1 MKLSPQKVSDKDLL
15 EQMHHELPLF
25 EKRTSDSFQH
35 GKRYVRG
42 LMKRPSTPGLTALRE
57 SAAPTVMIPGVT
69 STGSGLTALRESAA
83 PTVMIPGVTSTGYT
97 QEAAAAAVVTGGC
110 GGGAGSGGGAPGHLE
125 SGGRGGGGRDGAK
138 KTKAPFMHF
147 GAVTVIT
154 MVAMASVLD
163 KKDSEVYQNS
173 ENHDPNQAMELVD
186 DLASLPTR
194 RTNLTEKN
202 LKKTR
207 RSDDSFAFS
216 TIAPPSKTNVKGKK
230 TTPTSDDAS
239 TPPPLPPN
247 HEQRPAETCAG
258 HPAKRRKE
266 EKKVESGM
274 PAGISGRTRANRAI
288 HAEERLNQHISSRR
302 KNVTLPRVYIKESR
316 IKGKDGKSAG
326 KGLFTTKK
334 LEKGTWVTEYGI
346 HTLHCHSHA
355 VVY

>member
-15 EQMHHELPLF
+15 EQMHHEFPLL
-25 EKRTSDSFQH
+25 EKLTSDSFQH

-42 LMKRPSTPGLTALRE
+42 LMQRPSTPGLT
-57 SAAPTVMIPGVT
+57 V
-69 STGSGLTALRESAA
+69 LRESAA

-194 RTNLTEKN
+194 RTNLTEK
-202 LKKTR
+202 KKTR

-258 HPAKRRKE
+258 HPAKRRKQK
-266 EKKVESGM
+266 KKVESGM

-288 HAEERLNQHISSRR
+288 HAEEKQNQHISSRR

>member
-42 LMKRPSTPGLTALRE
+42 LMQRPSTPGLTALRE

-69 STGSGLTALRESAA
+69 STGC
-83 PTVMIPGVTSTGYT
+83 T

-110 GGGAGSGGGAPGHLE
+110 RGGAGGGGGATPGGGGGAPGHLE

-216 TIAPPSKTNVKGKK
+216 TIAPPSKTNVKDKK

-258 HPAKRRKE
+258 HPAKRRKQK
-266 EKKVESGM
+266 KKVESGM

-288 HAEERLNQHISSRR
+288 HAEEKQNQHISSRR

>member
-1 MKLSPQKVSDKDLL
+1 MPRSTSRAWEPEELRWLHMKLSPQKVSDKDLL

-42 LMKRPSTPGLTALRE
+42 LMQRPSTP
-57 SAAPTVMIPGVT
+57 
-69 STGSGLTALRESAA
+69 GLTALRESAA

-194 RTNLTEKN
+194 RTNLTEK
-202 LKKTR
+202 KKTP

-258 HPAKRRKE
+258 HPAKRRKQK
-266 EKKVESGM
+266 KKVESGM

-288 HAEERLNQHISSRR
+288 HAEEKQNQHISSRR

>member
-1 MKLSPQKVSDKDLL
+1 MPRSTSRAWEPEELGWLHMKLSPQKVSDKDLL

-42 LMKRPSTPGLTALRE
+42 LMQRPSTP
-57 SAAPTVMIPGVT
+57 
-69 STGSGLTALRESAA
+69 GLTALRESAA

-194 RTNLTEKN
+194 RTNLTEK
-202 LKKTR
+202 KKTP

-258 HPAKRRKE
+258 HPAKRRKQK
-266 EKKVESGM
+266 KKVESGM

-288 HAEERLNQHISSRR
+288 HAEEKQNQHISSRR

>member
-42 LMKRPSTPGLTALRE
+42 LMQRPSTP
-57 SAAPTVMIPGVT
+57 
-69 STGSGLTALRESAA
+69 GLTALRESAA

-194 RTNLTEKN
+194 RTNLTEK
-202 LKKTR
+202 KKTR

-239 TPPPLPPN
+239 TPPPLPPTL
-247 HEQRPAETCAG
+247 HA
-258 HPAKRRKE
+258 
-266 EKKVESGM
+266 
-274 PAGISGRTRANRAI
+274 ISMCYC
-288 HAEERLNQHISSRR
+288 ERL
-302 KNVTLPRVYIKESR
+302 
-316 IKGKDGKSAG
+316 AG
-326 KGLFTTKK
+326 
-334 LEKGTWVTEYGI
+334 GTFKTEQAPYGDWG
-346 HTLHCHSHA
+346 
-355 VVY
+355 

>member
-1 MKLSPQKVSDKDLL
+1 MVLTILVPKPHSRS
-15 EQMHHELPLF
+15 
-25 EKRTSDSFQH
+25 R
-35 GKRYVRG
+35 RRR
-42 LMKRPSTPGLTALRE
+42 RPN
-57 SAAPTVMIPGVT
+57 
-69 STGSGLTALRESAA
+69 
-83 PTVMIPGVTSTGYT
+83 
-97 QEAAAAAVVTGGC
+97 
-110 GGGAGSGGGAPGHLE
+110 
-125 SGGRGGGGRDGAK
+125 D
-138 KTKAPFMHF
+138 
-147 GAVTVIT
+147 
-154 MVAMASVLD
+154 
-163 KKDSEVYQNS
+163 
-173 ENHDPNQAMELVD
+173 
-186 DLASLPTR
+186 
-194 RTNLTEKN
+194 
-202 LKKTR
+202 
-207 RSDDSFAFS
+207 
-216 TIAPPSKTNVKGKK
+216 KK
-230 TTPTSDDAS
+230 TTLTSDDAS

-288 HAEERLNQHISSRR
+288 HAEEKQNQHISSRR

>member
-15 EQMHHELPLF
+15 EQMHQELPLF

-42 LMKRPSTPGLTALRE
+42 LMQRPSTP
-57 SAAPTVMIPGVT
+57 
-69 STGSGLTALRESAA
+69 GLTALRESAA

-194 RTNLTEKN
+194 RTNLTEK
-202 LKKTR
+202 KKTR

-258 HPAKRRKE
+258 HPAKRRKQK
-266 EKKVESGM
+266 KKVESGM

-288 HAEERLNQHISSRR
+288 HAEEKQNQHISSRR

>member
-42 LMKRPSTPGLTALRE
+42 LMQRPSTPGLTALRE

-69 STGSGLTALRESAA
+69 STGC
-83 PTVMIPGVTSTGYT
+83 T

-138 KTKAPFMHF
+138 KTKAPFMRF
-147 GAVTVIT
+147 GAVIT

-194 RTNLTEKN
+194 RTNLTEK
-202 LKKTR
+202 KKTR

-258 HPAKRRKE
+258 HPAKRRKQK
-266 EKKVESGM
+266 KKVESGM

-288 HAEERLNQHISSRR
+288 HAEEKQNQHISSRR

-316 IKGKDGKSAG
+316 IKGKDGKPAG

>member
-42 LMKRPSTPGLTALRE
+42 LMQRPSTPGLTALRE

-69 STGSGLTALRESAA
+69 STGC
-83 PTVMIPGVTSTGYT
+83 T

-147 GAVTVIT
+147 GAVIT

-194 RTNLTEKN
+194 RTNLTEK
-202 LKKTR
+202 KKTR

-258 HPAKRRKE
+258 HPAKRRKQK
-266 EKKVESGM
+266 KKVESGM

-288 HAEERLNQHISSRR
+288 HAEEKQNQHISSRR

-316 IKGKDGKSAG
+316 IKGKDGKPAG

>member
-15 EQMHHELPLF
+15 EQMHQELPLF

-42 LMKRPSTPGLTALRE
+42 LMQRPSTP
-57 SAAPTVMIPGVT
+57 
-69 STGSGLTALRESAA
+69 GLTALRESAA

-194 RTNLTEKN
+194 RTNLTEK
-202 LKKTR
+202 KKTR

-288 HAEERLNQHISSRR
+288 HAEEKQNQHISSRR
-302 KNVTLPRVYIKESR
+302 KNVTLPRVYIKESS